1 MIILRRYHMRKF
13 AWIIVVIFLI
23 SILSVNVSAAE
34 ADTKVNSILS
44 EATEYNGNYYLLIKG
59 DYTWD
64 QAKTYC
70 EGLGG
75 HLATVTSQGEDDIC
89 YQLWKNS
96 GAKAC
101 WLGATDSGLEGI
113 WKWITNESWNYSN
126 WGGNEPN
133 GGTGENVLNYYG
145 DYSDGRWNDCAAD
158 EEFPFICEWE
168 QKDIDYIRKTY
179 GYVSSSGMIYN
190 NAFYFNGN
198 VYKVFQYD
206 MSYEDAKSYCEQ
218 LGGHLA
224 TITSK
229 DEDKAVF
236 TYVSKIGNYD
246 CVLGGS
252 DAQTEGLW
260 TWVTG
265 ESFSYANWND
275 GEPNDQNGEDFLQY
289 SSTGKWNDI
298 KWKSCFLCE
307 WDNCCI
313 LSDGSVTEHSFGEAQ
328 TIKNATCTTKGQIK
342 RICNGCGV
350 EVTEDV
356 AVIAH
361 KYDDWKTTK
370 EATCHNK
377 GESTRS
383 CKDCGKTETQQIG
396 ALTHQ
401 WGEWLVTKAATCH
414 ASGLNERCCT
424 LCGDKEQQTIEQLT
438 HDYSD
443 YIVVSGNKLIPPI
456 VREKT
461 CNLCDDVQTYE
472 DWSNVWITI
481 VAGIAIVG
489 VIIGLVNYVRAFK
502 KR

>member
-1 MIILRRYHMRKF
+1 MKKF
-13 AWIIVVIFLI
+13 SLVVVALLLI
-23 SILSVNVSAAE
+23 SIFAVNVSAA
-34 ADTKVNSILS
+34 DSGTKVSSILD

-59 DYTWD
+59 EYTWD

-75 HLATVTSQGEDDIC
+75 HLATITSQGEDDVC

-96 GAKAC
+96 ATNAC
-101 WLGATDSGLEGI
+101 WLGATDSSLEGI
-113 WKWITNESWNYSN
+113 WKWITNEPWNYSN
-126 WGGNEPN
+126 WGGSEPN

-158 EEFPFICEWE
+158 DEFPFICEWE
-168 QKDIDYIRKTY
+168 SEDIDHIRKTY

-206 MSYEDAKSYCEQ
+206 MSYEDAKAYCEQ

-236 TYVSKIGNYD
+236 TYISKIGNYD

-260 TWVTG
+260 TWITG

-289 SSTGKWNDI
+289 SNTGKWNDI

-307 WDNCCI
+307 WDSCCI
-313 LSDGSVTEHSFGEAQ
+313 LSDGTITEHTLGDPQ
-328 TIKNATCTTKGQIK
+328 IITPATCTTIGELK
-342 RICNGCGV
+342 RVCSGCGV
-350 EVTEDV
+350 EIKEEISMEPHNFLDWET
-356 AVIAH
+356 VI
-361 KYDDWKTTK
+361 
-370 EATCHNK
+370 EVTCHNDGK
-377 GESTRS
+377 QKRECNT
-383 CKDCGKTETQQIG
+383 CGFAEEQTLTT
-396 ALTHQ
+396 LTHE
-401 WGEWLVTKAATCH
+401 WGEWITSTPATCH
-414 ASGLNERCCT
+414 ASGLNERSCK
-424 LCGDKEQQTIEQLT
+424 LCGDKEQQTLEQLT
-438 HDYSD
+438 HDYGE
-443 YIVVSGNKLIPPI
+443 YIVVSGNKIIPPI

-461 CNLCDDVQTYE
+461 CSLCNDVQTHK

-481 VAGIAIVG
+481 LIGVALIG
-489 VIIGLVNYVRAFK
+489 VIIGIINYIRAFK